1 LAKGAGYWRRQCR
14 KEAEGKSTEG
24 AILPWRH
31 WSKPFHQGHHG
42 TRVGF
47 LSIHDAFYQYLSTI
61 PKTIVMKTNTGCSWR
76 VKLKDVNNKIFMD
89 QGWEGFSI
97 AHDIKIGYFM
107 TFKELKRNV

>member
-1 LAKGAGYWRRQCR
+1 VQDIGEGSAAKRPRGSPPKVRY
-14 KEAEGKSTEG
+14 
-24 AILPWRH
+24 
-31 WSKPFHQGHHG
+31 FHGDIGPSHFTKVIMELG
-42 TRVGF
+42 LDS